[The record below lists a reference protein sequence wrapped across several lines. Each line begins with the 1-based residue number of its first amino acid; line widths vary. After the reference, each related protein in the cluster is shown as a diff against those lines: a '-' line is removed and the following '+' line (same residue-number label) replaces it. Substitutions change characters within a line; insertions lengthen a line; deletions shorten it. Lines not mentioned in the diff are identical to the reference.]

1 MHILNMKEKD
11 IQKQT
16 EPVFDL
22 YRDNVKDVIDTDIN
36 DALPSRNNY
45 LQLLKPSTPAL

>member
-1 MHILNMKEKD
+1 MHILNMKKKD
-11 IQKQT
+11 IQEQT

-22 YRDNVKDVIDTDIN
+22 YRDNVKNVIDTDI
-36 DALPSRNNY
+36 DDGLPNRNNY